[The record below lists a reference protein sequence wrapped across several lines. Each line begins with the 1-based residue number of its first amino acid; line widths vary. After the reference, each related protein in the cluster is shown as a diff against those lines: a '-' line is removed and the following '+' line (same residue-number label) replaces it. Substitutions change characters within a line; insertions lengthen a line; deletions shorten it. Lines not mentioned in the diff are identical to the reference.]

1 MTYGLFYKKSLPKKD
16 SIVIGK
22 ILKNIENLFIE
33 IFLLEYNILGFI
45 DIKDLSID
53 SQKYYKLLKEGNILS
68 FLVIGKKNDKIQL
81 SNKYIKN
88 DINILHFYNKY
99 QKIINCLVRISKI
112 INIPYFKLAKKTIWK
127 NNSKNNLFYF
137 YLIKMNKLN
146 IITINYDI
154 NDHVIQLI
162 QKYYSPIVLYNKIN
176 LQLIVKNEYDYKK
189 YISIVKE
196 KIEELEFLS
205 FNISKIP
212 IYYIKY
218 DTNFWFDID
227 ILLNLIKKII
237 KFYKKFF
244 IKINIIN

>member
-45 DIKDLSID
+45 NIKDLSID
-53 SQKYYKLLKEGNILS
+53 SKKYYQLLKEGNVLS

-88 DINILHFYNKY
+88 DKNILNFYTKY
-99 QKIINCLVRISKI
+99 QKIINCLIRISKQT
-112 INIPYFKLAKKTIWK
+112 NIPYFELAKNTIWK

-137 YLIKMNKLN
+137 YLIKMNRLN
-146 IITINYDI
+146 VISINYTINHSI
-154 NDHVIQLI
+154 IQLI
-162 QKYYSPIVLYNKIN
+162 QKYYTPIVLFNKIK

-189 YISIVKE
+189 SINIIKK

-212 IYYIKY
+212 VYFIKY
-218 DTNFWFDID
+218 DSNFWFDTYLLLK
-227 ILLNLIKKII
+227 LLNKII
-237 KFYKKFF
+237 NLYKKYF
-244 IKINIIN
+244 IKIRIVN